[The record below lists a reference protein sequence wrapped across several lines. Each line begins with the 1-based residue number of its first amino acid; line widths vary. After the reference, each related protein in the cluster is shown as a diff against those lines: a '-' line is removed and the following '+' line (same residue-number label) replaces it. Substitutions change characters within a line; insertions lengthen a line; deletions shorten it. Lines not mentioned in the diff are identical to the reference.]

1 MAFRIRP
8 SEPFAAE
15 FCRIA
20 ESQLRRAIEVL
31 RERPEGDHQAVHSAR
46 KRFKRLRAL
55 YRLVE
60 PDAKE
65 FQRTENA
72 RIRSMA
78 QSLSGARDATALVE
92 TVDYLTGLALS
103 AEERAALGFASRALI
118 DRRDRIASAQGSLA
132 DTIDAAIVTCE
143 SALEALHGVNLPRGT
158 ARTARRVSKAFRKQ
172 GLKALAALAVCK
184 EDHSAEAFHDLRKC
198 GQTRW
203 MYLTLF
209 SDLWPSAMAAQKR
222 ETKQLVD
229 LLGHEHDLS
238 VLTQTINESPELFG
252 DSDTLA
258 LLIGAII
265 TRQQAIRAEALCL
278 AAVVF
283 PDQPRREAR
292 IIGRLWLEAADALS

>member
-31 RERPEGDHQAVHSAR
+31 RERPEGEHQAIHAAR

-65 FQRTENA
+65 FRRTENA
-72 RIRSMA
+72 RIRTVA
-78 QSLSGARDATALVE
+78 QSMSSARDATALVE
-92 TVDYLTGLALS
+92 TVDYLAGLAVS
-103 AEERAALGFASRALI
+103 AEELTALGFASRALI
-118 DRRDRIASAQGSLA
+118 ERRDRIASTQGDLA
-132 DTIDAAIVTCE
+132 DTIETAIAACEDAV
-143 SALEALHGVNLPRGT
+143 EALHALNLPRGN
-158 ARTARRVSKAFRKQ
+158 ARTARRVVKAFRKQ
-172 GLKALAALAVCK
+172 GLKAAAALAICN

-198 GQTRW
+198 GQTSW

-265 TRQQAIRAEALCL
+265 TRQQAIRAEALSL